1 MDPALIRFIP
11 DSRKVSK
18 KIQKVQTKEDKQI
31 QLPGSLPLGLL
42 QNDRSTLTTNEWTL
56 LSNCLHA
63 FDEQNPSAR
72 IQNSLNELTSLP
84 PKLRLK
90 PLELTNLI
98 RELFSSIGPLIER
111 SSDFHSLPVNVRQIL
126 VKRNLYITGSMN
138 GLFLCQCRRKI
149 ARYDPNGSL
158 IKIFVFI
165 LAFSSNCSLVTYDSQ
180 ADLTIMS
187 NSIHL
192 VPIQNLMTRCQFQ
205 NDCNV
210 TKKTRSHCSSCRLKK
225 CFELGMNPILIRNIP
240 DSTNISKIGQQVQMI
255 EDKEIHLPTPLPLS
269 LLRSERSTLTTNEWT
284 LLSNFL
290 HAFDEQNPS
299 ARIQKYLNELSSLPP
314 KLRLKSSDT
323 YNMVGQFFTGV
334 QSLIGHSPDLYSL
347 SFDAR
352 RALAKHNLST
362 VGAFNGIFLCR
373 ELDLFNNPV
382 FFNACCLYY
391 GAEFIMNCSR
401 HSARCDPNGSL
412 IKMLLFVVTFS
423 SNCSIVTFDDKEP
436 VTIMST
442 SIDLIRI
449 QNLYVTVLWK
459 YLLYVYGFKEATRR
473 FSYLVKNI
481 IDITHMLESM
491 PKNETHDLM
500 IETIATET
508 ERALVI
514 KD

>member
-1 MDPALIRFIP
+1 MKDRKGLCNVSSRFSTNCRICG
-11 DSRKVSK
+11 DVARGLNFNVVTCMSCKSFFRRNAHK
-18 KIQKVQTKEDKQI
+18 K
-31 QLPGSLPLGLL
+31 S
-42 QNDRSTLTTNEWTL
+42 
-56 LSNCLHA
+56 
-63 FDEQNPSAR
+63 
-72 IQNSLNELTSLP
+72 
-84 PKLRLK
+84 
-90 PLELTNLI
+90 
-98 RELFSSIGPLIER
+98 
-111 SSDFHSLPVNVRQIL
+111 
-126 VKRNLYITGSMN
+126 
-138 GLFLCQCRRKI
+138 
-149 ARYDPNGSL
+149 
-158 IKIFVFI
+158 
-165 LAFSSNCSLVTYDSQ
+165 
-180 ADLTIMS
+180 
-187 NSIHL
+187 
-192 VPIQNLMTRCQFQ
+192 LMTRCQFQ

-240 DSTNISKIGQQVQMI
+240 DSSNISKIGQQVQMI

-269 LLRSERSTLTTNEWT
+269 LLRNERSTLTTNEWT

-459 YLLYVYGFKEATRR
+459 YLVYVYGFKEATLR

>member
-1 MDPALIRFIP
+1 MEN
-11 DSRKVSK
+11 RKKLSDDAPTHPQQCRICGDVAR
-18 KIQKVQTKEDKQI
+18 
-31 QLPGSLPLGLL
+31 GSLPLGLL

-138 GLFLCQCRRKI
+138 GLFLCRE
-149 ARYDPNGSL
+149 L
-158 IKIFVFI
+158 
-165 LAFSSNCSLVTYDSQ
+165 
-180 ADLTIMS
+180 
-187 NSIHL
+187 H
-192 VPIQNLMTRCQFQ
+192 LMTRCQFQ

>member
-192 VPIQNLMTRCQFQ
+192 VPIQNVYITM
-205 NDCNV
+205 
-210 TKKTRSHCSSCRLKK
+210 
-225 CFELGMNPILIRNIP
+225 
-240 DSTNISKIGQQVQMI
+240 
-255 EDKEIHLPTPLPLS
+255 
-269 LLRSERSTLTTNEWT
+269 
-284 LLSNFL
+284 
-290 HAFDEQNPS
+290 
-299 ARIQKYLNELSSLPP
+299 
-314 KLRLKSSDT
+314 
-323 YNMVGQFFTGV
+323 
-334 QSLIGHSPDLYSL
+334 
-347 SFDAR
+347 
-352 RALAKHNLST
+352 
-362 VGAFNGIFLCR
+362 
-373 ELDLFNNPV
+373 
-382 FFNACCLYY
+382 
-391 GAEFIMNCSR
+391 
-401 HSARCDPNGSL
+401 
-412 IKMLLFVVTFS
+412 
-423 SNCSIVTFDDKEP
+423 
-436 VTIMST
+436 
-442 SIDLIRI
+442 
-449 QNLYVTVLWK
+449 LWK
-459 YLLYVYGFKEATRR
+459 YLIYLYGFKEAVLRFTRLIKDVLD
-473 FSYLVKNI
+473 LVN
-481 IDITHMLESM
+481 MLSQA
-491 PKNETHDLM
+491 PQTETRSRIM
-500 IETIATET
+500 NPIVTET
-508 ERALVI
+508 EHTLMNGN
-514 KD
+514 